1 MLIVMA
7 VIPETPLGRS
17 MRIMFKDTLKS
28 FVLFAFFL
36 QKIETDNLHRMS
48 VFIFWEKKKEQK
60 YLKYFRMSFC

>member
-17 MRIMFKDTLKS
+17 MRMMFEDTLKS

-36 QKIETDNLHRMS
+36 QKIETDNSHRMS
-48 VFIFWEKKKEQK
+48 VFIF
-60 YLKYFRMSFC
+60 